1 MKYFGCRKI
10 YLDKLFSCPPSK
22 HFNNLMIDQES
33 VSYITTPLNSDI
45 ITTIIESHIP
55 DHIYPGEL
63 CLFDATACVGG
74 DTITFAK
81 LFGTVIASEIRKDRC
96 DMLINNLNEF
106 ELYNVIPINEDCLK
120 VYEKVNFIDIMY
132 FDPPW
137 GGKNY
142 KDEKELKLSIGNVYI
157 EDIINNIF
165 EGRVRS
171 DVKIIAL
178 KLPKNYNLLDL
189 YEKTKRDTVTI
200 YLYELQKMLIL
211 IYKKNNY
218 C

>member
-1 MKYFGCRKI
+1 MKYFGFRKI
-10 YLDKLFSCPPSK
+10 YLDKLFPCPPSK
-22 HFNNLMIDQES
+22 HFNNLMIDQDS
-33 VSYITTPLNSDI
+33 VSYITSPLNSDI

-55 DHIYPGEL
+55 ENIFPEDL

-81 LFGTVIASEIRKDRC
+81 IFGTVIAAEIRKDRC

-106 ELYNVIPINEDCLK
+106 ELYNVIPVNEDCLK
-120 VYEKVNFIDIMY
+120 IYEKINFIDIMY

-137 GGKNY
+137 GGRNY
-142 KDEKELKLSIGNVYI
+142 KDEKELKLSIGTVNI

-165 EGRVRS
+165 IGHIRS
-171 DVKIIAL
+171 DVKIVAL

-189 YEKTKRDTVTI
+189 YEKTKRDDVTI
-200 YLYELQKMLIL
+200 YLYELQKMLIV

-218 C
+218 S

>member
-1 MKYFGCRKI
+1 
-10 YLDKLFSCPPSK
+10 
-22 HFNNLMIDQES
+22 MIDQDS
-33 VSYITTPLNSDI
+33 VSYITSPLNSDI

-55 DHIYPGEL
+55 ENIFPEDL

-81 LFGTVIASEIRKDRC
+81 IFGTVIAAEIRKDRC

-106 ELYNVIPINEDCLK
+106 ELYNVIPVNEDCLK
-120 VYEKVNFIDIMY
+120 IYEKINFIDIMY

-137 GGKNY
+137 GGRNY
-142 KDEKELKLSIGNVYI
+142 KDEKELKLSIGTVNI

-165 EGRVRS
+165 IGHIRS
-171 DVKIIAL
+171 DVKIVAL

-189 YEKTKRDTVTI
+189 YEKTKRDDVTI
-200 YLYELQKMLIL
+200 YLYELQKMLIV

-218 C
+218 S